1 MKMAKNALKHF
12 WTRARGLCRRRREG
26 AGDEGESPKARGDGD
41 SFPWRLIPLACAL
54 ASSVVVFA
62 TLMSCEHGAYI
73 IPRFGTSSCA
83 SWSQT
88 FDFLSTSAG
97 VGFLVFLMTEVV
109 TVILAQ
115 MWIDRQR
122 DRAERRA
129 EAAERQADAAERQTE
144 VAERQADAAERRAE
158 VAERQAEVAERQADA
173 AERRAESAERM
184 MEQMEQARREDA
196 ERAERREEAAERREE
211 AAERR
216 AEAAERR
223 ELRLIELIE
232 SLKNGKDNGAE

>member
-1 MKMAKNALKHF
+1 MKMAKNALKRF
-12 WTRARGLCRRRREG
+12 WTRARGLGKRRRES

-41 SFPWRLIPLACAL
+41 GFPWRLIPLACAL
-54 ASSVVVFA
+54 AASVAVFA
-62 TLMSCEHGAYI
+62 TLMNCEHGAYA
-73 IPRFGTSSCA
+73 IPIFGTSSCA

-88 FDFLSTSAG
+88 FGFLSTSAG

-115 MWIDRQR
+115 MWIDKQR

-129 EAAERQADAAERQTE
+129 EAAECQADAAERQTE
-144 VAERQADAAERRAE
+144 VAERQADAAERR
-158 VAERQAEVAERQADA
+158 AEVAERQADA

-196 ERAERREEAAERREE
+196 ERAERREDAAERREE
-211 AAERR
+211 AADRR

-232 SLKNGKDNGAE
+232 SLKNGKDNGSK